1 MVLQLTKNKWGAP
14 MHEGYQEICAAASI
28 GQASAQDLAQLRAH
42 LRKCNKCR
50 EAYAEFTN
58 IASQHYA
65 EDLSK
70 KSISAEEAAV
80 LPDPDVLWNRF
91 LQRGDEEGILFNK
104 PAPMNPSD
112 RVYAFSGFWRQ
123 MTYSSVAWSVA
134 AMVILVLLPAAY
146 EMGRRAARVPP
157 TVGVH
162 SVSTSKG
169 AIPAGTSN
177 LSRES
182 EISALQIQIA
192 RLKDDLRAK
201 DLKLEGLS
209 ERLKSS
215 SENNNNL
222 LKTRAEIEFSMNDLQ
237 QKLRETQGLLQASI
251 VEKAGLPE
259 KLNELKNALNDV
271 QTSYI
276 ADEIKIR
283 ELKEQLAEK
292 TGNAERNAQLLE
304 RDRDIRDLMTARNLH
319 IYDVFDTDAKGKTKP
334 VFGRIFYTE
343 ARSLIFYAY
352 DLNEAKLANAN
363 YHYRVWG
370 SQEAQKDKVTSLGV
384 FYSDDKSQRRWV
396 FKCNNPKI
404 LGQIDSVFVTLEPSG
419 SDSLKPKGQKL
430 LDAYLGGAA
439 NHP

>member
-1 MVLQLTKNKWGAP
+1 MVLRLTTNKWGAP
-14 MHEGYQEICAAASI
+14 MHERYQEICVAAGI
-28 GQASAQDLAQLRAH
+28 GQASPEDLAQLHAH
-42 LRKCNKCR
+42 LHNCKKCR
-50 EAYAEFTN
+50 QAYSEFTN
-58 IASQHYA
+58 IASLLYA
-65 EDLSK
+65 EDLGK
-70 KSISAEEAAV
+70 QSISPEEAAI
-80 LPDPDVLWNRF
+80 LPDPDLLRQRF
-91 LQRGDEEGILFNK
+91 LQCADEKGILSSK
-104 PAPMNPSD
+104 PTPLNPSD
-112 RVYAFSGFWRQ
+112 RAHAFSGFLRH
-123 MTYSSVAWSVA
+123 MTNSSVAWSVA

-146 EMGRRAARVPP
+146 ELGRRAAKVPLAA
-157 TVGVH
+157 GVQ
-162 SVSTSKG
+162 SVASSKD

-177 LSRES
+177 PNRES
-182 EISALQIQIA
+182 EISVLQVQIA

-201 DLKLEGLS
+201 DQRLESLV

-215 SENNNNL
+215 SENNENL
-222 LKTRAEIEFSMNDLQ
+222 LKTRAELELSMNDLQ
-237 QKLRETQGLLQASI
+237 QKLREAQGMLQASI

-271 QTSYI
+271 QTSYV

-283 ELKEQLAEK
+283 ELKEQLADK
-292 TGNAERNAQLLE
+292 SGTAERNAQLLE

-343 ARSLIFYAY
+343 AKSLVFYAY
-352 DLNEAKLANAN
+352 DLNEAKLANSN

-384 FYSDDKSQRRWV
+384 FYSDDKTQRRWV
-396 FKCNNPKI
+396 FKCNNSKI

-430 LDAYLGGAA
+430 LDAYLGGIA

>member
-1 MVLQLTKNKWGAP
+1 
-14 MHEGYQEICAAASI
+14 MHERYQEICVAAGI
-28 GQASAQDLAQLRAH
+28 GQASPEDLAQLHAH
-42 LRKCNKCR
+42 LHNCKKCR
-50 EAYAEFTN
+50 QAYSEFTN
-58 IASQHYA
+58 IASLLYA
-65 EDLSK
+65 EDLGK
-70 KSISAEEAAV
+70 QSITPEEAAI
-80 LPDPDVLWNRF
+80 LPDPDLLRQRF
-91 LQRGDEEGILFNK
+91 LQCADEKGILSNK
-104 PAPMNPSD
+104 ATPLNPSD
-112 RVYAFSGFWRQ
+112 RAHAFSGFLRH
-123 MTYSSVAWSVA
+123 MTNSSVAWSVA

-146 EMGRRAARVPP
+146 ELGRRAAKVPLAA
-157 TVGVH
+157 
-162 SVSTSKG
+162 SVQFVASSKD

-177 LSRES
+177 SNRES
-182 EISALQIQIA
+182 QISVLQVQIA

-201 DLKLEGLS
+201 DQRLESLS

-215 SENNNNL
+215 SDNNENL
-222 LKTRAEIEFSMNDLQ
+222 LKTRAELELSMNDLQ

-271 QTSYI
+271 QTSYV

-283 ELKEQLAEK
+283 ELKEQLADK
-292 TGNAERNAQLLE
+292 SGTAERNAQLLE

-343 ARSLIFYAY
+343 AQSLIFYAY
-352 DLNEAKLANAN
+352 DLNEAKLANSN

-384 FYSDDKSQRRWV
+384 FYSDDKTQRRWV

-430 LDAYLGGAA
+430 LDAYLGGVA

>member
-1 MVLQLTKNKWGAP
+1 MVLRLTTNKWGAP
-14 MHEGYQEICAAASI
+14 MHERYQEICAAAGI
-28 GQASAQDLAQLRAH
+28 GQASPRDLAQLHTH
-42 LRKCNKCR
+42 LQNCKKCR
-50 EAYAEFTN
+50 QAYSEFTN
-58 IASQHYA
+58 IASQLYA

-70 KSISAEEAAV
+70 QCISPEEAAV
-80 LPDPDVLWNRF
+80 LSDPDFLRQRF
-91 LQRGDEEGILFNK
+91 LQRAEEKGILSGK
-104 PAPMNPSD
+104 PTPLNPSD
-112 RVYAFSGFWRQ
+112 RAHAFSGFLRQ
-123 MTYSSVAWSVA
+123 MTNSSVVWFVA

-146 EMGRRAARVPP
+146 ELGRRAAKVPL
-157 TVGVH
+157 VAGVQ
-162 SVSTSKG
+162 SVTSSKN
-169 AIPAGTSN
+169 AIPVETSN
-177 LSRES
+177 PDHES
-182 EISALQIQIA
+182 EIAALQVQIA
-192 RLKDDLRAK
+192 RLKDDLKAK
-201 DLKLEGLS
+201 DQRLESLS

-343 ARSLIFYAY
+343 AKSLVFYAY

-384 FYSDDKSQRRWV
+384 FYSDDKTQRRWV

-430 LDAYLGGAA
+430 LDAYLGGVA